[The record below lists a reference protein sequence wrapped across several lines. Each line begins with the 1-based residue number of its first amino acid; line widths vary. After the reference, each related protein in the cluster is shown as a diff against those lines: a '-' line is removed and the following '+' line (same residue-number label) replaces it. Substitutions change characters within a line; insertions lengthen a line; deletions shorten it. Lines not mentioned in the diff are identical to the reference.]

1 MSWSASR
8 GPRPTA
14 ASAVATPV
22 RLIGADGLGEDGSP
36 FDGEANRHCR
46 FEPNARCLASAE
58 RARRAASSPWG
69 LGMGTVGADRPSAL
83 GQAVQAFAVSD
94 LGLIVVGLAIAT
106 GLVGIV
112 VPVLPGALLAWAA
125 IAVWALA
132 VGGATAWAVLG
143 VATLAIGGAQVVKV
157 LVPGRRLRDAGVP
170 RRSIVAGLVVAI
182 AGFFLIPVVG
192 FFIGF
197 PLGVYLQER
206 WRLGQH
212 PAAWH
217 STRRALS
224 AMGLSILIELTA
236 TVLAAGAWLA
246 VVLS

>member
-1 MSWSASR
+1 MSDA
-8 GPRPTA
+8 
-14 ASAVATPV
+14 
-22 RLIGADGLGEDGSP
+22 
-36 FDGEANRHCR
+36 
-46 FEPNARCLASAE
+46 
-58 RARRAASSPWG
+58 
-69 LGMGTVGADRPSAL
+69 
-83 GQAVQAFAVSD
+83 
-94 LGLIVVGLAIAT
+94 GLIIVGLAIAT
-106 GLVGIV
+106 GIVGVV

-125 IAVWALA
+125 IVVWALA

-143 VATLAIGGAQVVKV
+143 VATLAIGGAQVVKL

-170 RRSIVAGLVVAI
+170 RRSIVAGVVLATV
-182 AGFFLIPVVG
+182 GFFLIPVVG

-206 WRLGQH
+206 RRLGRH
-212 PAAWH
+212 PAAWD
-217 STRRALS
+217 STREALR